1 MIKETKVFYPH
12 IVKQYSDN
20 AQLISEN
27 NYDSYYNLMRT
38 ILSDNGIDLNDS
50 TKYQEELTAD
60 KFEGMITVVYPNTET
75 MSAIE
80 TAIGT
85 QMQGFADS
93 QPIFEEFSDN
103 HLF

>member
-12 IVKQYSDN
+12 IVKQYDDN

-27 NYDSYYNLMRT
+27 NYDTYYSLMRT
-38 ILSDNGIDLNDS
+38 ILSDNGIDLTDN
-50 TKYQEELTAD
+50 TKYKEDLTTD
-60 KFEGMITVVYPNTET
+60 KFEGTITIVYQNNET
-75 MSAIE
+75 MTAIE
-80 TAIGT
+80 TAIGS
-85 QMQGFADS
+85 QMSSFSDS

>member
-12 IVKQYSDN
+12 IVKQYDDN

-38 ILSDNGIDLNDS
+38 ILSDNGIDLNDA
-50 TKYQEELTAD
+50 TKYKEELTTD
-60 KFEGMITVVYPNTET
+60 KFEGMVTVVYPNNET
-75 MSAIE
+75 MTAIE
-80 TAIGT
+80 TDIGS
-85 QMQGFADS
+85 QMSAFTDS

>member
-12 IVKQYSDN
+12 IVKQYDDN

-27 NYDSYYNLMRT
+27 NYDTYYSLMRT
-38 ILSDNGIDLNDS
+38 ILSDNGIDLTDN
-50 TKYQEELTAD
+50 TKYKEDLTTD
-60 KFEGMITVVYPNTET
+60 KFEGKITIVYPNNET
-75 MSAIE
+75 MTAIE
-80 TAIGT
+80 TAIGS
-85 QMQGFADS
+85 QMSSFSDS

>member
-12 IVKQYSDN
+12 IVKQYDDN

-27 NYDSYYNLMRT
+27 NYDTYYSLMRT
-38 ILSDNGIDLNDS
+38 ILSDNGIDLTDN
-50 TKYQEELTAD
+50 TKYKEDLTTD
-60 KFEGMITVVYPNTET
+60 KFEGKITIVYPNNET

-80 TAIGT
+80 TAIGS
-85 QMQGFADS
+85 QMSSFSDS